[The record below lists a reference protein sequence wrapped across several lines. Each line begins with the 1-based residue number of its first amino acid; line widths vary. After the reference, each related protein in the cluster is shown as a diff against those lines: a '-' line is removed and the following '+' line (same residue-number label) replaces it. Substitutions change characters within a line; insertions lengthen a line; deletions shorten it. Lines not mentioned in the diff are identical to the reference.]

1 MWLPS
6 LVYEIT
12 DFEKIFYKWIENVC
26 LMDALEEQEII
37 EDEFE
42 SINGLKVEELS
53 EETYEEWIGHEIAQ
67 EWLK

>member
-12 DFEKIFYKWIENVC
+12 DVEKIFYKWIENVC
-26 LMDALEEQEII
+26 LMDVCEEQELVD
-37 EDEFE
+37 DELE

>member
-12 DFEKIFYKWIENVC
+12 DKIFYKWIENVC

-42 SINGLKVEELS
+42 SINGLKVEELN